1 MTRIILWALTIA
13 SLIGIYFSSQINTYL
28 NTNLSFYNFE
38 DANLLQVILAV
49 VAGVF
54 ATKATDSSTQLKRL
68 MKVPEINEMIAKA
81 DSAQERYEKLEELI
95 KDETKRQF
103 ARDMLVNHRKQLIN
117 HWEQITEMERVLSE
131 NLDTEFDPKV
141 RKQIRNYILK
151 TKYID
156 YVGRGV
162 LGNIPL
168 IGGMLDFLLGPLW
181 DTYYSRNLEKFEKTK
196 RKDNSG

>member
-1 MTRIILWALTIA
+1 MTRIILWILTIT
-13 SLIGIYFSSQINTYL
+13 SLIGIYFSSEINAYL
-28 NTNLSFYNFE
+28 NTNLSFYNFQ

-49 VAGVF
+49 IAGVF

-103 ARDMLVNHRKQLIN
+103 ARDMLVNHRKQLVN

-162 LGNIPL
+162 LRSIPL
-168 IGGMLDFLLGPLW
+168 VGGMLDFLLGPLW
-181 DTYYSRNLEKFEKTK
+181 DTYYSRNLEKFEQTKTEK
-196 RKDNSG
+196 

>member
-1 MTRIILWALTIA
+1 MIRFILWILTIT
-13 SLIGIYFSSQINTYL
+13 SLVGIYFSSEFNSYL
-28 NTNLSFYNFE
+28 NNNLSFYNFQNE
-38 DANLLQVILAV
+38 NLLQVLLAV
-49 VAGVF
+49 LAGVF

-103 ARDMLVNHRKQLIN
+103 ARDILVNHRKQLVN
-117 HWEQITEMERVLSE
+117 HWEQITEMERVLAE

-156 YVGRGV
+156 YAGRGV
-162 LGNIPL
+162 LRSIPL
-168 IGGMLDFLLGPLW
+168 VGGILDFLLGPLW

-196 RKDNSG
+196 SKK

>member
-1 MTRIILWALTIA
+1 MTRIILWALSIG
-13 SLIGIYFSSQINTYL
+13 SLVGIYFSSEINNYL
-28 NTNLSFYNFE
+28 KTNLSFYNFE

-81 DSAQERYEKLEELI
+81 DSSQERYEKLEELI
-95 KDETKRQF
+95 KNETKIQF

-117 HWEQITEMERVLSE
+117 HWEQITELERVLSE
-131 NLDTEFDPKV
+131 KLDTEFDPRV
-141 RKQIRNYILK
+141 RNQIRNYILK
-151 TKYID
+151 TKLID
-156 YVGRGV
+156 YAGRGV
-162 LGNIPL
+162 FRKIPI
-168 IGGMLDFLLGPLW
+168 IGGILDFLLGPLW

-196 RKDNSG
+196 KE

>member
-1 MTRIILWALTIA
+1 MTRIILWSLTII
-13 SLIGIYFSSQINTYL
+13 LLVGIYFSSDINLIL
-28 NTNLSFYNFE
+28 NTNLSFYNFK
-38 DANLLQVILAV
+38 DPNLLQVILAV
-49 VAGVF
+49 VTGVF
-54 ATKATDSSTQLKRL
+54 ATKAADSSSQLKKL
-68 MKVPEINEMIAKA
+68 MKVPEIHEMIEKA
-81 DSAQERYEKLEELI
+81 TSAQERYEKLEELI

-162 LGNIPL
+162 LKSIP
-168 IGGMLDFLLGPLW
+168 IAGGILDFLLGPLW

-196 RKDNSG
+196 IEK